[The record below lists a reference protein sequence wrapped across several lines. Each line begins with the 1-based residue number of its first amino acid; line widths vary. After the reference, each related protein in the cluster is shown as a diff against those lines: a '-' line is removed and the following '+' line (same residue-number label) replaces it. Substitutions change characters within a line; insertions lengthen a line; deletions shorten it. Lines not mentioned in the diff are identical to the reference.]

1 MLSNYWTDSRYVIGQ
16 LLQTDCRSVKDGMTK
31 KSEKAASTKARI
43 VAVARGLFASRGY
56 DGTSTEAVLEESK
69 VSRGALYHH
78 FETKEALFAAVLE
91 EVEVDITAATGRARA
106 NTTDPVKAL
115 GAAFDSFLEM
125 ASDSEVRQIVLT
137 DAHSV
142 LGWQHWRE
150 IEDRHGLGRLKQALK
165 VVAAAGRIREGMV
178 DVFAHILLASLL
190 EVAFIV
196 ARSPDPQAAT
206 STGRKAMK
214 ELLERLLTK
223 SGSDPNS
230 S

>member
-1 MLSNYWTDSRYVIGQ
+1 
-16 LLQTDCRSVKDGMTK
+16 MTTK
-31 KSEKAASTKARI
+31 TEKAASTKARI
-43 VAVARGLFASRGY
+43 VAVARRLFASRGY
-56 DGTSTEAVLEESK
+56 DGTSTEAVLEESQ

-106 NTTDPVKAL
+106 NATDPVEAL
-115 GAAFDSFLEM
+115 GAAFDSFLDM
-125 ASDSEVRQIVLT
+125 ASESEVRQIVLT

-142 LGWQHWRE
+142 VGWQKWRE

-165 VVAAAGRIREGMV
+165 IVAAGGRIREGMV

-190 EVAFIV
+190 EVAFMV

-223 SGSDPNS
+223 SESDPNS
-230 S
+230 C